1 MKKDGGRILI
11 TARAQQVGPNHPG
24 GLAAGSYVCLAVA
37 DKGEGMDADTL
48 ARAAEPFFTTKGLG
62 KGTGLGLSM
71 VHGMAEQMGGRLL
84 LKSKPGEGTTAEIWL
99 PSVTGNDDTVRAQTR
114 TQEQVP
120 SAGGLN
126 VLAVDDDRL
135 VLFNTT
141 AMLEDLGHS
150 VMEAGSGDEAL
161 DLLRRHRFDLVI
173 TDQSMPRMTGVQL
186 IEAIGAE
193 WPGLPVILATG
204 YAEIPGGIQLATPKL
219 SKPFNEKDLA
229 RAVAGCQ
236 SSLAS

>member
-1 MKKDGGRILI
+1 M
-11 TARAQQVGPNHPG
+11 ARAWTQKPSPAPPN
-24 GLAAGSYVCLAVA
+24 
-37 DKGEGMDADTL
+37 
-48 ARAAEPFFTTKGLG
+48 FFTTKSVG

-71 VHGMAEQMGGRLL
+71 VHGMAEQMGGRLV

-99 PSVTGNDDTVRAQTR
+99 PAMGGAAEHRRAPAEAAPEPSTR
-114 TQEQVP
+114 K
-120 SAGGLN
+120 LR

-161 DLLRRHRFDLVI
+161 ELLRQHRFDLVI
-173 TDQSMPRMTGVQL
+173 TDQSMPRMTGIQL
-186 IEAIGAE
+186 IEAIRVQ

-204 YAEIPGGIQLATPKL
+204 YAEVPGGTPFAAPKL

-229 RAVAGCQ
+229 RAVAAAGCQ
-236 SSLAS
+236 PSLTA